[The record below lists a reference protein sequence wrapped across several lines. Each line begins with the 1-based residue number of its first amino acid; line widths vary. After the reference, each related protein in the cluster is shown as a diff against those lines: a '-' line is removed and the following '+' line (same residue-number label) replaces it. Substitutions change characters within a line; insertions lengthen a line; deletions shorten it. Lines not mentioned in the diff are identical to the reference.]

1 MMNIVGE
8 SLSVNSEE
16 ITEGESLFSQLMDSS
31 VAGETDAEGTEENET
46 SDVLKYLS
54 GVVTGQLTLSREPQ
68 KMESE
73 HVVAV
78 EIEQDIKGRKELIL
92 PNAPIISEVDKTLL
106 SDSELDGTNQVL
118 GDKGL
123 LNPTQETFK
132 VLPLSKEVAPS
143 ELKEVEPL
151 LKDITSI
158 KANILNQRSN
168 EMFNQ
173 TTDGEKLASSLMNK
187 LSATKG
193 EKAGVQAIGVF
204 NHREILDETSQLANL
219 SGQPIEGEINV
230 EMDGNKNATFS
241 EFSPLKEERVTTTD
255 YKAQPGL
262 TNGEIRSEFSQMKT
276 TETPNTSTQTVVWE
290 NQSEFE
296 ELMIRESSMM
306 KDGDKTTMVIKLKPY
321 TLGEMKISLEMN
333 DGKLKALIQLEESES
348 KKIVE
353 ESLKMLHGELK
364 TSIIEVEQMQ
374 PSSKDGS
381 NYEEN
386 RQQQKSH
393 YEDDKH
399 RSKDKDEFE
408 QLLNE
413 LNHSNVEILV

>member
-54 GVVTGQLTLSREPQ
+54 GVVTGQLTLSSEPQ

-151 LKDITSI
+151 LKEITSI

-187 LSATKG
+187 LSAIKG

-241 EFSPLKEERVTTTD
+241 EFRPLKEERVTTTD

-262 TNGEIRSEFSQMKT
+262 TNGEIRSEFSQMKA